1 MMRNQDEDTAGT
13 VVTWQGK
20 THLLG
25 ICRVQDAQH
34 QLNEKAI
41 KIQTSSQEALVK

>member
-1 MMRNQDEDTAGT
+1 MMKNKDEDTAGT
-13 VVTWQGK
+13 VVPCRGK
-20 THLLG
+20 THSLG
-25 ICRVQDAQH
+25 IRRVQDAQH